1 MEFELI
7 ESISVNISLPCYY
20 KDSTPP
26 LHQLLHTVCQDY
38 FKKEISTIYKDKGKK
53 AGKISGKGK
62 VRLIGIFK
70 LGAEGKKGRLS
81 DLFGALNIKSTRH
94 LCFLLVE

>member
-1 MEFELI
+1 VL
-7 ESISVNISLPCYY
+7 ISVFLAIIKTALHPCTNYCI
-20 KDSTPP
+20 
-26 LHQLLHTVCQDY
+26 QFCQDY

-70 LGAEGKKGRLS
+70 LGAEGKNGRLS